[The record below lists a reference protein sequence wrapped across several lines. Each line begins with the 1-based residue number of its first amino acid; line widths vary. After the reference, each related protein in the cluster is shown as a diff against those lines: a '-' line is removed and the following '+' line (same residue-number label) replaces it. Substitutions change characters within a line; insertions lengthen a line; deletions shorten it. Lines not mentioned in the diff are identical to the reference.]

1 MGEVKI
7 TWLGHS
13 CIRLEKDDYVIVL
26 DPYADGSVP
35 GYPPLRTEAD
45 KVLCSHFHG
54 DHGAVDLVT
63 IREGAEAKA
72 CPFVITEIESF
83 HDEEGGALRGTN
95 VIRIFDDGEYRIAH
109 MGDIGCMPTEE
120 QKGMLRGVDVMLIP
134 VGGFFTM
141 EPDRIK
147 ALVDELKPVVTVPMH
162 YRTET
167 FGYPKIGT
175 LDAYTKLCDDIVV
188 YGGNT
193 LVLPEDGA
201 PQTAVLR
208 FES

>member
-1 MGEVKI
+1 M
-7 TWLGHS
+7 
-13 CIRLEKDDYVIVL
+13 
-26 DPYADGSVP
+26 
-35 GYPPLRTEAD
+35 
-45 KVLCSHFHG
+45 
-54 DHGAVDLVT
+54 DLVT

-120 QKGMLRGVDVMLIP
+120 QKDMLRGVDVMLIP

-162 YRTET
+162 YRTEA
-167 FGYPKIGT
+167 FGFGILATPDAFVRDFAGPVT
-175 LDAYTKLCDDIVV
+175 ELDGSALSLTDAGPSGLI
-188 YGGNT
+188 
-193 LVLPEDGA
+193 L
-201 PQTAVLR
+201 LR
-208 FES
+208 PAMLG